1 MELFFIMLNNDIK
14 SNKTQTIIHPY
25 ISITIIS
32 QKDIKTFCNYKS
44 STCMLKIFQ
53 VVQKYK
59 NSFPFSSSLSV
70 KSIVDILPHRST
82 SFLEDILNKYT
93 IKYTSMY
100 RYIHIYYKFVT
111 YKYSILP
118 ILYKYNKYIITEQRT
133 GLPRKGP
140 VAILLSHLG
149 NTGLDDLLSLKFY
162 G

>member
-1 MELFFIMLNNDIK
+1 MTLRATKPKPLSIHIYPSPLSHRKILKHFVTIKAVPVCWKFFKLYRSIK
-14 SNKTQTIIHPY
+14 IHFL
-25 ISITIIS
+25 S
-32 QKDIKTFCNYKS
+32 
-44 STCMLKIFQ
+44 LL
-53 VVQKYK
+53 
-59 NSFPFSSSLSV
+59 LSV

-93 IKYTSMY
+93 VKYTSMY
-100 RYIHIYYKFVT
+100 RYIHIYYRFVT

-118 ILYKYNKYIITEQRT
+118 ILYKYNKYIIAEQRT

-149 NTGLDDLLSLKFY
+149 NTGLDDRLSFKFY